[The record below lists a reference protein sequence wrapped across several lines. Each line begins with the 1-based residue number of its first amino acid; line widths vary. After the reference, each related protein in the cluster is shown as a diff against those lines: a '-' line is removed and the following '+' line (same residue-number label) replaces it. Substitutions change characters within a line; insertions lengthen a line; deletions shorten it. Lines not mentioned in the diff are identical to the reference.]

1 MGQMQQQLEM
11 MSQALEQAQQQLQEA
26 QSGEQAKIAQF
37 NSKLEE
43 ARINAQA
50 DIERAN
56 IDAQTK
62 REIAQ
67 LQITSEEELEE
78 MRGYFE
84 LLKARSAP
92 PSPALTQD
100 VEQDFQPELEEIPLP
115 KIIMRKRIQMVA
127 PSGAVYSGTIHDEPI
142 EGEGMPQ

>member
-1 MGQMQQQLEM
+1 MSEFIFAGNRLRLFLQL
-11 MSQALEQAQQQLQEA
+11 L
-26 QSGEQAKIAQF
+26 K
-37 NSKLEE
+37 
-43 ARINAQA
+43 R
-50 DIERAN
+50 N

-100 VEQDFQPELEEIPLP
+100 VEQDFQPEAEDIPLP

-127 PSGAVYSGTIHDEPI
+127 PSGAIYNGTIHDEPM
-142 EGEGMPQ
+142 EDEGMTQ